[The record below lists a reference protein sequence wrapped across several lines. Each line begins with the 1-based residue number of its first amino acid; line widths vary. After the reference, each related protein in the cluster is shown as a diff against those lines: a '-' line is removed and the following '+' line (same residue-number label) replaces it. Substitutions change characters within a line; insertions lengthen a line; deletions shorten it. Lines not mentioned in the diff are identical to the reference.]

1 MNTKSSAPKC
11 GRRLLPAAID
21 ELARDEP
28 SRPWASIPIDDS
40 DLSRGYEDVSYG
52 TFANAINKLA
62 WFIVNSIGRS
72 STFETIAYFGT
83 PDIRY
88 HMIEMAACKTGHKV
102 LFSSQLNSLEVH
114 LSLMK
119 QTECK
124 ALLSAVGVRVDDI
137 LAERPM
143 SHATVPD
150 LDELLDS
157 EDRAPPFPYTK
168 TYEEAAQDPY
178 LILHT
183 SGTTGVPK
191 PVVCN
196 HAAAAALNAQQ
207 LLPDIDGYTHNLD
220 VIAPGDGV
228 RFLTVTLPYHAMS
241 AQYGLNASVFGGG
254 VFVPGFRHRA
264 VQASDIYAI
273 IENANVTKAILT
285 PWMMEDIARNPN
297 AKDYIQG
304 FEKVCFGGATLSDFA
319 LQVWA
324 KYTNIRN
331 VWGATETPPPP
342 QLNGSNED
350 AAYVFFDTVNGA
362 IEFRKLDAE
371 HLADDGSPT
380 DVYEIVLVM
389 KPESAHLSGWH
400 ARQGI
405 TAESKPPYPE
415 HRMGDLWT
423 PHPDPKK
430 AKYAWRFAGRI
441 DDLLTLSTGV
451 NMQPAPMERAVTA
464 DNLVGA
470 AMVIGRN
477 RQQPLL
483 LVELAQGVQPKDA
496 SGLWE
501 AVVQPQNVKIPI
513 HARISRTHILY
524 IPAGGF
530 VRTPKGSVAKKQT
543 ERKFAKEIDAVY
555 EKFGDKWQDGTE
567 RFGSIMRTLD
577 VKVELSAGGE

>member
-1 MNTKSSAPKC
+1 MNPKSPPPKC
-11 GRRLLPAAID
+11 GRRLLPAVID
-21 ELARDEP
+21 GLARDEP
-28 SRPWASIPIDDS
+28 GRPWASIPIDDW
-40 DLSRGYEDVSYG
+40 DLSHGYEDVSFG
-52 TFANAINKLA
+52 TFANAINKMA
-62 WFIVNSIGRS
+62 WFIINSIGRS
-72 STFETIAYFGT
+72 STFETIAYLGT

-88 HMIEMAACKTGHKV
+88 HMIEMASCKTGHKV
-102 LFSSQLNSLEVH
+102 LFSSQLNSLDVH
-114 LSLMK
+114 LSIMK

-124 ALLSAVGVRVDDI
+124 ALFSAVGVRVDDI

-178 LILHT
+178 LILHS
-183 SGTTGVPK
+183 SGTTGDPK
-191 PVVCN
+191 PIVFN
-196 HAAAAALNAQQ
+196 HAITASLDAHQ
-207 LLPDIDGYTHNLD
+207 LLPNVDGYTHCLELST
-220 VIAPGDGV
+220 PGDGV
-228 RFLTVTLPYHAMS
+228 RFLMVTSPYHAMS
-241 AQYGLNASVFGGG
+241 AQYALNLSVFGGG
-254 VFVPGFRHRA
+254 VFVPGFRHRG

-273 IENANVTKAILT
+273 VENANVTKGMLT

-297 AKDYIQG
+297 AKDYIQR

-319 LQVWA
+319 LRVWA
-324 KYTNIRN
+324 KYTKIQN
-331 VWGATETPPPP
+331 VWGATEAWSPP
-342 QLNGSNED
+342 QFESSNED
-350 AAYVFFDTVNGA
+350 AAYVFFDTVHGA

-371 HLADDGSPT
+371 HFADDGSLT
-380 DVYEIVLVM
+380 DIYEIVLTM

-441 DDLLTLSTGV
+441 DDLVTLSTGV
-451 NMQPAPMERAVTA
+451 NMHPGPMETAVVA

-470 AMVIGRN
+470 AMVVGRN
-477 RQQPLL
+477 HQQPLL
-483 LVELAQGVQPKDA
+483 LVELAQGVQPNDA
-496 SGLWE
+496 SGFWE
-501 AVVQPQNVKIPI
+501 AVVQPQNVKVPA

-530 VRTPKGSVAKKQT
+530 VRTPKGSVDKKKT
-543 ERKFAKEIDAVY
+543 ERMFAKEIDAVY
-555 EKFGDKWQDGTE
+555 EKFGDKWQDGNE
-567 RFGSIMRTLD
+567 RFGSIVHTLD
-577 VKVELSAGGE
+577 LKVEHSEGVE